1 MFLIR
6 SILLSTLAL
15 AAAGQAKAV
24 ECGDSVSGHVVLTHD
39 LHCSE
44 GWVALDVVAPGTV
57 IDLNGH
63 TLSGER
69 ALQGIAVIDVP
80 GVTIRGPGRI
90 KGFWVAV
97 NGTFSD
103 DVTVEGIDFDQVGAG
118 VLLNNSARVTVK
130 ANRFRHLD
138 GHAVSLASLASHGKG
153 DSGQHRIT
161 LNTVQDAAFGFEL
174 CGARSSDSVV
184 SDNNLFNIR
193 GYGIALSDAA
203 SFNRIASNQMG
214 DTGLAGIRL
223 AGSSHNLVRG
233 NAMKR
238 GEIGIALR
246 PDFSGR
252 CDTGSARAETRENR
266 IELNS
271 VFEHDVSVQLGLG
284 LDDSPAVLK
293 NRVGGN
299 KLYHSRLALHF
310 ARDTYAN
317 DARGNGMDP
326 GPPVHD
332 EGVDNLW

>member
-6 SILLSTLAL
+6 PILLSTLTL
-15 AAAGQAKAV
+15 TAASQASAI
-24 ECGDSVSGHVVLTHD
+24 ECGDSVAGHVVLTHD

-57 IDLNGH
+57 IDLNGY

-80 GVTIRGPGRI
+80 GTSIRGPGRI
-90 KGFWVAV
+90 KGFWVGV

-103 DVTVEGIDFDQVGAG
+103 DVTVENIDFEQVGAG
-118 VLLNNSARVTVK
+118 VLLNNSARTRVK

-138 GHAVSLASLASHGKG
+138 GHAVSLASLPSHGKG
-153 DSGQHRIT
+153 DSGQHSIT
-161 LNTVQDAAFGFEL
+161 LNTVQDAVFGFEL
-174 CGARSSDSVV
+174 CGARSRDSVV
-184 SDNNLFNIR
+184 SDNSLFNIR
-193 GYGIALSDAA
+193 DYAIALTDAA
-203 SFNRIASNQMG
+203 SFNHIANNQMG
-214 DTGLAGIRL
+214 DTGLVGIRL

-238 GEIGIALR
+238 GEIGIGLR

-266 IELNS
+266 IEHNS

-293 NRVGGN
+293 NRIGGN
-299 KLYHSRLALHF
+299 KLHYSGLALYF

-317 DARGNGMDP
+317 DARGNATDP